1 MNVRLMIIAS
11 PKNVGFMKNSN
22 APLASLVIVSWNSA
36 KYLPR
41 CLECLSL
48 QTFQFFEVI
57 VVDNG
62 STDAS
67 VADLE
72 TQHSQLD
79 LRVERLASNRGF
91 ATANNLGAQLARGEW
106 LILLNTDAFP
116 EADWLENLI
125 KTARDNPQYKCFS
138 SRQLQANKPELLDG
152 AGDCYHASGLA
163 WKRYMDYPS
172 DEYGLEKM
180 EVFSPCGAA
189 AMYSRDAFLEVGG
202 FDEDFFS
209 YLEDVD
215 LGFRLRLRGNRC
227 LYVPDAVVHHIGSA
241 SLGLVSDF
249 ALYHYH
255 RNLIW
260 SFFQNMPTRL
270 LWRYLFAHL
279 VANVI
284 YVVTYSLRG
293 RGRTLWRAKMDALR
307 GLARARQK
315 RREIQSRRSATNG
328 ELIRVMEKGWLQPY
342 LLEYHLRQIRS
353 FHAENVYSNVKNRS

>member
-1 MNVRLMIIAS
+1 
-11 PKNVGFMKNSN
+11 MKNSN

-41 CLECLSL
+41 CLECLSS

-62 STDAS
+62 SSDGS

-72 TQHSQLD
+72 KQHPQLD
-79 LRVERLASNRGF
+79 LKVERLASNRGF
-91 ATANNLGAQLARGEW
+91 AAANNLGAELARGEW

-116 EADWLENLI
+116 EVDWLETLI
-125 KTARDNPQYKCFS
+125 KTARDNPQYTCFS

-152 AGDCYHASGLA
+152 AGDCYHISGLA
-163 WKRYMDYPS
+163 WKRCMGYPS
-172 DEYGLEKM
+172 GEYGLEIK

-189 AMYSRDAFLEVGG
+189 AMYSRNAFLDVGG

-215 LGFRLRLRGNRC
+215 LGFRLRLRGHRC

-241 SLGLVSDF
+241 SLGVASDF

-260 SFFQNMPTRL
+260 SFVQNMPPSL
-270 LWRYLFAHL
+270 IWRYMFAHL
-279 VANVI
+279 AANLI
-284 YVVTYSLRG
+284 YLVTYILRG
-293 RGRTLWRAKMDALR
+293 RGKVLWKAKMDALH
-307 GLARARQK
+307 GLARARKK
-315 RREIQSRRSATNG
+315 RGEIQSRRSVTAG
-328 ELIRVMEKGWLQPY
+328 ELVRVMERGWSQPY
-342 LLEYHLRQIRS
+342 LLEYHLRRIQPVHS
-353 FHAENVYSNVKNRS
+353 GDAKPV